1 MELWDLYD
9 ENRVK
14 LHRTMVRG
22 AAQPEGTFRLVV
34 HVCVFNSGG
43 ELLIQQRQPFK
54 AGWSNLWDVS
64 AGGSAIAGETSA
76 QAARRELFEEL
87 GLLLPSEQ
95 FQTALTVNFEGG
107 FDDFYLIECD
117 VNPSEQFQTAL
128 TVNFE
133 GGFDDFYLIECDVNP
148 SELRLQPE
156 EVQAVCWADRERVLQ
171 MLADGSF
178 LPLSP
183 HFVEL
188 LFFMRRGMGILTAS
202 DTTHATEK

>member
-87 GLLLPSEQ
+87 GLLLPSE
-95 FQTALTVNFEGG
+95 
-107 FDDFYLIECD
+107 
-117 VNPSEQFQTAL
+117 
-128 TVNFE
+128 
-133 GGFDDFYLIECDVNP
+133 
-148 SELRLQPE
+148 LRLQPE
-156 EVQAVCWADRERVLQ
+156 EVQAACWADRERVLQ

>member
-117 VNPSEQFQTAL
+117 VNPSE
-128 TVNFE
+128 
-133 GGFDDFYLIECDVNP
+133 
-148 SELRLQPE
+148 LRLQPE
-156 EVQAVCWADRERVLQ
+156 EVQAACWADRERVLQ

-188 LFFMRRGMGILTAS
+188 LFFYAPRHGNPDCLGHHTCNREVKQSDAVRKDCIAS
-202 DTTHATEK
+202 C

>member
-117 VNPSEQFQTAL
+117 VNPSE
-128 TVNFE
+128 
-133 GGFDDFYLIECDVNP
+133 
-148 SELRLQPE
+148 LRLQPE
-156 EVQAVCWADRERVLQ
+156 EVQAACWADRERVLQ